1 MQKIQH
7 LFRAYCR
14 NHRDTCFR
22 SGHGSAGAFACISS
36 SLLTIAPA
44 PASGWTGF
52 YIGANGGYGLD
63 GDPTVSFTPNDG
75 AANDVTCANA
85 FGLGTTCI
93 PPASF
98 ATRGGLGGI
107 QVGYNWQPGRSWVV
121 GVKSDFDWSRITG
134 TGTSKFA
141 LPVGA
146 NLEPQTPTRR
156 KRSNGSAPLR
166 ARLGWLAT
174 DNLLLYARSHLT
186 VGQSA
191 RAVHRTIDNGAN
203 HGNAPFLP
211 APIASSATP
220 LRRYGVGTAGFGG
233 EFAISSNVSLFA
245 DCDRFA

>member
-1 MQKIQH
+1 M
-7 LFRAYCR
+7 AV
-14 NHRDTCFR
+14 T
-22 SGHGSAGAFACISS
+22 A
-36 SLLTIAPA
+36 
-44 PASGWTGF
+44 W
-52 YIGANGGYGLD
+52 D

-220 LRRYGVGTAGFGG
+220 LRRYGVGPQGSAANSRFPAMLACSPIATALLNTGSTPSSFTANFG
-233 EFAISSNVSLFA
+233 NVVFNVVRAGLNYKF
-245 DCDRFA
+245 